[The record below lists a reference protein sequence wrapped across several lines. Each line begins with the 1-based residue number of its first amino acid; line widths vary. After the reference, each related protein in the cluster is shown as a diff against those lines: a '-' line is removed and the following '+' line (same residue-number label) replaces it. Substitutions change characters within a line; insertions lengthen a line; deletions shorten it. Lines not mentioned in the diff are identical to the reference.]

1 MILNQPSIPDG
12 VILRDKNLHGHQ
24 GQMHQGHQGHSI
36 HHNQGN
42 QGHHHM
48 AGQHHQ
54 QPRAPPMTRF
64 YNQEE
69 VITSPADF
77 PAPPSFV
84 HEIKELS
91 RRINN
96 DQSDQ
101 LSFDYLP
108 PPPPELM
115 LQGARHNHQVS
126 LFYSTVRVFTSKIL
140 PYVSKLIKNKL
151 FLGKRLR
158 YNVEST

>member
-1 MILNQPSIPDG
+1 MILNQPSIPHG
-12 VILRDKNLHGHQ
+12 VILRDKNLQ
-24 GQMHQGHQGHSI
+24 GHQGHQVHSI
-36 HHNQGN
+36 HHNQGS
-42 QGHHHM
+42 QGHHQNHM
-48 AGQHHQ
+48 TGQQHHGQ
-54 QPRAPPMTRF
+54 QSRAPPMTRF

-69 VITSPADF
+69 MMTSPADF

-101 LSFDYLP
+101 LSFDHLP

-126 LFYSTVRVFTSKIL
+126 SFF
-140 PYVSKLIKNKL
+140 N
-151 FLGKRLR
+151 FLKK
-158 YNVEST
+158 